1 MKIKQT
7 SSIIGLFSIF
17 AGLFI
22 TVFSQNPSPII
33 KYMLIF
39 MLLGVSIF
47 AYLTSSRYTANK
59 VPSIDY
65 WFTSAISIVYA
76 IALFLYADSLAL
88 FLKISATF
96 VLLFG
101 ITNFI
106 FIFSVLNFRPKS
118 NMKIILNKGV
128 TGIAAAL
135 SGVLVFATL
144 TTYNAVV
151 ALWVLGI
158 IMILI
163 GISFI
168 RVSKYFVLPD

>member
-1 MKIKQT
+1 MKNKQT
-7 SSIIGLFSIF
+7 TSIIGLFSIF

-22 TVFSQNPSPII
+22 NVFSYNPSPII

-47 AYLTSSRYTANK
+47 AYLTSSRFKTNK

-76 IALFLYADSLAL
+76 IALFLYADSLGL